1 MLKSDVLAC
10 QKQIWYPKFKKY
22 CIRTEFLE
30 CTKEVLDYL
39 TSDQTIRL
47 PNDAGG
53 FKEPKP
59 DLFGQINSDEEWS
72 DWSEDEESANQSEV
86 IHPFPEFGQ
95 RIQKIIMGM
104 KKRVVP
110 KLNWSCPSDA
120 KWQMP
125 DNTVRCMTVNDIF
138 LLLKSS
144 DKINHD
150 LTYPFEY
157 CEDTTDDDTEGV
169 KITLALQRFA
179 KLKPISEFRCFVRNG
194 MFIAFCSRDTAFHQN
209 LPEKMDDLQ
218 PKIERFIE
226 EEVIPNFELKSFVVD
241 VYWKLDGTF
250 YIFDFSPFSVPTDA
264 LYFSWEE
271 LRSMNENDEIEFRCN
286 DGNQIVPLS
295 NNNMLP
301 QDVIHV
307 ANGLDVNKFV
317 DYAKLVSEGK
327 LDGETIQL

>member
-1 MLKSDVLAC
+1 
-10 QKQIWYPKFKKY
+10 
-22 CIRTEFLE
+22 
-30 CTKEVLDYL
+30 
-39 TSDQTIRL
+39 
-47 PNDAGG
+47 
-53 FKEPKP
+53 
-59 DLFGQINSDEEWS
+59 
-72 DWSEDEESANQSEV
+72 
-86 IHPFPEFGQ
+86 
-95 RIQKIIMGM
+95 
-104 KKRVVP
+104 
-110 KLNWSCPSDA
+110 
-120 KWQMP
+120 
-125 DNTVRCMTVNDIF
+125 MTVNDIF

-169 KITLALQRFA
+169 TITLALQRFA
-179 KLKPISEFRCFVRNG
+179 KLKPISEFRCFVRDG

-209 LPEKMDDLQ
+209 LPDKMDDLQ

-250 YIFDFSPFSVPTDA
+250 YIFDFRNRFIPHSKPEIGTLFLIRLTIFYLKLVKSPFSVPTDA

-301 QDVIHV
+301 Q
-307 ANGLDVNKFV
+307 GLARQFPKIIW
-317 DYAKLVSEGK
+317 KL
-327 LDGETIQL
+327 

>member
-1 MLKSDVLAC
+1 
-10 QKQIWYPKFKKY
+10 
-22 CIRTEFLE
+22 
-30 CTKEVLDYL
+30 
-39 TSDQTIRL
+39 
-47 PNDAGG
+47 
-53 FKEPKP
+53 
-59 DLFGQINSDEEWS
+59 
-72 DWSEDEESANQSEV
+72 
-86 IHPFPEFGQ
+86 
-95 RIQKIIMGM
+95 
-104 KKRVVP
+104 
-110 KLNWSCPSDA
+110 
-120 KWQMP
+120 
-125 DNTVRCMTVNDIF
+125 MTVNDIF

-250 YIFDFSPFSVPTDA
+250 YIFDFRNSFTRAQSCEYLTVQGIEILYNVGFYETNQSPFSVPTDA

-301 QDVIHV
+301 QVM
-307 ANGLDVNKFV
+307 ARNL
-317 DYAKLVSEGK
+317 SE
-327 LDGETIQL
+327 EN

>member
-1 MLKSDVLAC
+1 
-10 QKQIWYPKFKKY
+10 
-22 CIRTEFLE
+22 
-30 CTKEVLDYL
+30 
-39 TSDQTIRL
+39 
-47 PNDAGG
+47 
-53 FKEPKP
+53 
-59 DLFGQINSDEEWS
+59 
-72 DWSEDEESANQSEV
+72 
-86 IHPFPEFGQ
+86 
-95 RIQKIIMGM
+95 
-104 KKRVVP
+104 
-110 KLNWSCPSDA
+110 
-120 KWQMP
+120 
-125 DNTVRCMTVNDIF
+125 MTVNDIF

-250 YIFDFSPFSVPTDA
+250 YIFDFRKSFSQ
-264 LYFSWEE
+264 S
-271 LRSMNENDEIEFRCN
+271 DECLN
-286 DGNQIVPLS
+286 LLMSVLLAD
-295 NNNMLP
+295 
-301 QDVIHV
+301 
-307 ANGLDVNKFV
+307 
-317 DYAKLVSEGK
+317 
-327 LDGETIQL
+327 